1 MVSKLAIATLVAVVV
16 CHLAL
21 ATDPQSTTEPTSRA
35 PARFYRHAETAA
47 PQPDEQHT
55 GAPTHPQ
62 PAPITTEHILANLP
76 EIKDEHDHS
85 ANHTTP
91 TYYR

>member
-1 MVSKLAIATLVAVVV
+1 MTSKFMLLAVAVVV

-21 ATDPQSTTEPTSRA
+21 ATDPQTTTEPTS
-35 PARFYRHAETAA
+35 PSPSRFYRHAETEA
-47 PQPDEQHT
+47 PEHA

-62 PAPITTEHILANLP
+62 PITTEHILANLP
-76 EIKDEHDHS
+76 EIKDEHEHA

-91 TYYR
+91 TYYH